1 MIAVCHLSA
10 SLLILNNNPRDKYF
24 YHTLPLM
31 IYSYIVISKKHQSS
45 QYLYIFTGSF
55 LRRWKKSWFVL
66 FTNGHLMYYDSPD
79 SREALDQVL
88 LHSSCIA
95 VNTGK
100 VIAKLVS
107 HTHTHTHAHMH
118 MLWYACKQCK

>member
-1 MIAVCHLSA
+1 MIE
-10 SLLILNNNPRDKYF
+10 P
-24 YHTLPLM
+24 
-31 IYSYIVISKKHQSS
+31 YIVLSKKHQSS

-55 LRRWKKSWFVL
+55 LHRWKKSWFVL

-100 VIAKLVS
+100 VIAKFVS
-107 HTHTHTHAHMH
+107 HTHTHARSHAHAVVC
-118 MLWYACKQCK
+118 L